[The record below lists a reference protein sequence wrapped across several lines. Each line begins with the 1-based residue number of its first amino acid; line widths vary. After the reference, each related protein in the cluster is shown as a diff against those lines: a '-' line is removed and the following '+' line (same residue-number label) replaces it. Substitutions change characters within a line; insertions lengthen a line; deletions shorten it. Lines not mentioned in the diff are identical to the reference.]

1 VTPAD
6 LLDHAREAPEH
17 SPERSLWLVAAIE
30 QIIGKPLVLV
40 GGAAANTYTG
50 EYIPTDIDLIGS
62 GIDSADRAK
71 LVQYGFT
78 DPGVGHRHVHITLR
92 PGEVPVYVEFPTPP
106 LEAEEVTEVGL
117 AEGVVAS
124 IISLPDL
131 VVDRLKQATDGTGV
145 THDAAVALIAATY
158 EELDWE
164 AIDRRIANQD
174 DDLLKLAEW
183 AKTIRRAV
191 IRALRQAPSK
201 D

>member
-6 LLDHAREAPEH
+6 LLDHARKAPEH

-62 GIDSADRAK
+62 GIDAADRAK
-71 LVQYGFT
+71 LIPNGFT

-106 LEAEEVTEVGL
+106 LDAEEVTEVEL
-117 AEGVVAS
+117 AEGVVAT
-124 IISLPDL
+124 IISLTDL

-174 DDLLKLAEW
+174 DDLLELAEW